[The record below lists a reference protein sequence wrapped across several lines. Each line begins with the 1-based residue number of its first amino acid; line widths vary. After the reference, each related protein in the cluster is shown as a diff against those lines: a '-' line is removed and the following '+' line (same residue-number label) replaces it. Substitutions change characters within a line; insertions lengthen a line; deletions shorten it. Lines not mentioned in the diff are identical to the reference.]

1 MIKKVLIALSY
12 LVVFA
17 WGVSIGKIKQQCTET
32 VCLDEYDT
40 IYCRMV
46 EQRGDTITTLN
57 TLIKK
62 N

>member
-12 LVVFA
+12 LAVFA
-17 WGVSIGKIKQQCTET
+17 WGVSIGKIKQQRTET

>member
-12 LVVFA
+12 LFVFA
-17 WGVSIGKIKQQCTET
+17 WGVSIGKIKQQRTET
-32 VCLDEYDT
+32 ACLDEYDT

>member
-17 WGVSIGKIKQQCTET
+17 LGVSIGKIKQQRTET

>member
-17 WGVSIGKIKQQCTET
+17 WGVSIGKIKQQRTET
-32 VCLDEYDT
+32 ACLDEYET
-40 IYCRMV
+40 ICCRKV
-46 EQRGDTITTLN
+46 EQKGDTIITLN
-57 TLIKK
+57 KLIRK